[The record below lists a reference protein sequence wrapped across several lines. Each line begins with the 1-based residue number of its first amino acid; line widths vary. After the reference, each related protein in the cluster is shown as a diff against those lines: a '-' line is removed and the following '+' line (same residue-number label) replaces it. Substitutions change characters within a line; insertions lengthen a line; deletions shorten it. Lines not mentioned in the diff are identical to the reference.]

1 MSFVRAL
8 YLERP
13 LKSSKLKFEMPNQNL
28 YRSFFVTLL
37 TVQRVSCGIVGFWSQ
52 LNYESQVINRNRQR
66 KKTSKKAL
74 QNIFKSSKDK
84 SM

>member
-1 MSFVRAL
+1 
-8 YLERP
+8 
-13 LKSSKLKFEMPNQNL
+13 MPPQNL

-66 KKTSKKAL
+66 QKASKKAL
-74 QNIFKSSKDK
+74 QNIFKPRKDLYITCPLIGK
-84 SM
+84 G